1 MVIINTL
8 NLKIPA
14 MKRKSLLCLFLIIS
28 VAIHGNIYFKH
39 LGKSDGLSQ
48 ISVLS
53 ICQDELDRMWFGTL
67 EGLNCY
73 DGNLMKTYK
82 PSPDNK
88 DYFGG
93 NEISHIVSDKQGNL
107 FFTSDGKL
115 IRYDLHKDRFLSLP
129 LRTQTLFAHNH
140 TIWTAVNDSVFQWDR
155 EQETFRFV
163 YQAPFHKTIIRLYV
177 DANNSLWLGT
187 RNGLYRTD
195 NIHNPSSPVCV
206 IPNINV
212 LSLYRD
218 SRGTMWVATFRN
230 GMYKIENGISQ
241 QFTIQK
247 EFGISSNDV
256 RCFVED
262 NEGSIWLGTFN
273 GLNKIDTLGHISYYQ
288 RGSKPGSLCHS
299 SIFSLHKD
307 RQGTIWVGTYYGG
320 VNYFNPEVDI
330 FHHYTESIGNENG
343 LSFPF
348 VGNMVEDKRGD
359 VWICTEG
366 GGLNCL
372 ERETGRFTHYLMD
385 AKSAHGPFY
394 NLKCITYDA
403 ANDHGTRPPG
413 ISFPG

>member
-73 DGNLMKTYK
+73 DGNQMKTYK

-140 TIWTAVNDSVFQWDR
+140 TIWTAVNDSVF
-155 EQETFRFV
+155 
-163 YQAPFHKTIIRLYV
+163 HKATHIIAGDTEFLLDGKLLADSVLYLV
-177 DANNSLWLGT
+177 HAVAESGHPHRST
-187 RNGLYRTD
+187 AV
-195 NIHNPSSPVCV
+195 PV
-206 IPNINV
+206 
-212 LSLYRD
+212 
-218 SRGTMWVATFRN
+218 
-230 GMYKIENGISQ
+230 
-241 QFTIQK
+241 
-247 EFGISSNDV
+247 
-256 RCFVED
+256 
-262 NEGSIWLGTFN
+262 
-273 GLNKIDTLGHISYYQ
+273 
-288 RGSKPGSLCHS
+288 
-299 SIFSLHKD
+299 
-307 RQGTIWVGTYYGG
+307 
-320 VNYFNPEVDI
+320 
-330 FHHYTESIGNENG
+330 
-343 LSFPF
+343 
-348 VGNMVEDKRGD
+348 
-359 VWICTEG
+359 
-366 GGLNCL
+366 
-372 ERETGRFTHYLMD
+372 
-385 AKSAHGPFY
+385 
-394 NLKCITYDA
+394 
-403 ANDHGTRPPG
+403 
-413 ISFPG
+413 

>member
-73 DGNLMKTYK
+73 DGNQMKTYK

-241 QFTIQK
+241 QLPSKRNSVSPAMMCVALWKTTR
-247 EFGISSNDV
+247 EVFG
-256 RCFVED
+256 
-262 NEGSIWLGTFN
+262 
-273 GLNKIDTLGHISYYQ
+273 
-288 RGSKPGSLCHS
+288 
-299 SIFSLHKD
+299 
-307 RQGTIWVGTYYGG
+307 WVPST
-320 VNYFNPEVDI
+320 D
-330 FHHYTESIGNENG
+330 
-343 LSFPF
+343 
-348 VGNMVEDKRGD
+348 
-359 VWICTEG
+359 
-366 GGLNCL
+366 
-372 ERETGRFTHYLMD
+372 
-385 AKSAHGPFY
+385 
-394 NLKCITYDA
+394 
-403 ANDHGTRPPG
+403 
-413 ISFPG
+413 

>member
-14 MKRKSLLCLFLIIS
+14 MKSKSLLCLFLIIS

-73 DGNLMKTYK
+73 DGNQMKTYK

-195 NIHNPSSPVCV
+195 NIHNPSSPR
-206 IPNINV
+206 
-212 LSLYRD
+212 LRD
-218 SRGTMWVATFRN
+218 SKYQRAFIIPGQPW
-230 GMYKIENGISQ
+230 
-241 QFTIQK
+241 
-247 EFGISSNDV
+247 NDV
-256 RCFVED
+256 
-262 NEGSIWLGTFN
+262 G
-273 GLNKIDTLGHISYYQ
+273 GHLPQ
-288 RGSKPGSLCHS
+288 RHVQ
-299 SIFSLHKD
+299 D
-307 RQGTIWVGTYYGG
+307 R
-320 VNYFNPEVDI
+320 
-330 FHHYTESIGNENG
+330 
-343 LSFPF
+343 
-348 VGNMVEDKRGD
+348 
-359 VWICTEG
+359 
-366 GGLNCL
+366 
-372 ERETGRFTHYLMD
+372 ERNQPAIYHPKGIRYLQQ
-385 AKSAHGPFY
+385 
-394 NLKCITYDA
+394 
-403 ANDHGTRPPG
+403 
-413 ISFPG
+413 

>member
-73 DGNLMKTYK
+73 DGNQMKTYK

-140 TIWTAVNDSVFQWDR
+140 TIWTAVNDSVFQWAGNKKHSD
-155 EQETFRFV
+155 
-163 YQAPFHKTIIRLYV
+163 
-177 DANNSLWLGT
+177 
-187 RNGLYRTD
+187 
-195 NIHNPSSPVCV
+195 SSTKP
-206 IPNINV
+206 
-212 LSLYRD
+212 LSI
-218 SRGTMWVATFRN
+218 
-230 GMYKIENGISQ
+230 KQ
-241 QFTIQK
+241 
-247 EFGISSNDV
+247 SSA
-256 RCFVED
+256 F
-262 NEGSIWLGTFN
+262 
-273 GLNKIDTLGHISYYQ
+273 
-288 RGSKPGSLCHS
+288 
-299 SIFSLHKD
+299 
-307 RQGTIWVGTYYGG
+307 
-320 VNYFNPEVDI
+320 
-330 FHHYTESIGNENG
+330 
-343 LSFPF
+343 
-348 VGNMVEDKRGD
+348 M
-359 VWICTEG
+359 
-366 GGLNCL
+366 
-372 ERETGRFTHYLMD
+372 
-385 AKSAHGPFY
+385 
-394 NLKCITYDA
+394 
-403 ANDHGTRPPG
+403 
-413 ISFPG
+413 